1 MRKLINNW
9 LDNDNN
15 IFKLNILCNII
26 SKLSIFYYFFFL
38 YKKKDNDLYWINFF
52 LSHNYKL
59 LYAKD
64 NIDKLYINIIFLL
77 HQYIPNMKYI
87 YNKFGKEI
95 WNILINV
102 DFSTEIK
109 MILSYRTLNTYFEFF
124 LPVLKDDSFAEEII
138 AVVYNVSDQMYY
150 DNIDYKNIILQL
162 IEKHYNNNYSFLQK
176 LYSKILLADLR
187 WAKIKILTTLNIVF
201 ENCDYVSIPYI
212 KIKQLVIEGVFRRIN
227 SASNINSK
235 KLKGKLLTDA
245 LYAESILI
253 SIFKDI
259 NIFCKYNKEI
269 SLIDCIKKHRLLL
282 K

>member
-1 MRKLINNW
+1 
-9 LDNDNN
+9 
-15 IFKLNILCNII
+15 
-26 SKLSIFYYFFFL
+26 
-38 YKKKDNDLYWINFF
+38 
-52 LSHNYKL
+52 
-59 LYAKD
+59 
-64 NIDKLYINIIFLL
+64 
-77 HQYIPNMKYI
+77 
-87 YNKFGKEI
+87 
-95 WNILINV
+95 
-102 DFSTEIK
+102 

-124 LPVLKDDSFAEEII
+124 LPILKDDSFAEEII

-150 DNIDYKNIILQL
+150 NNIDYKDIMLQL

-187 WAKIKILTTLNIVF
+187 WVKIKILTKLNIIF
-201 ENCDYVSIPYI
+201 ENCDYISIPYI
-212 KIKQLVIEGVFRRIN
+212 KIKQLIIEGIFRRIN

-269 SLIDCIKKHRLLL
+269 SLIDRIKKHDITSLELIYDNNTKEEFYCCWNGTAEINNLQQEEITDNLINIYINRERI
-282 K
+282 